1 MMDLCCRCILGIDV
15 QDIFSMPIGDAINSA
30 MGLEIILFQVSS
42 RQIPLHPAR
51 SLYSES
57 ALAASL
63 LVEAVARYSRGCF
76 RVCPSRMYDK
86 LIDNIVFRTA
96 AYENTA
102 HKAAMAVGTG
112 WPACGKE
119 VTASRDMEL
128 DQ

>member
-1 MMDLCCRCILGIDV
+1 
-15 QDIFSMPIGDAINSA
+15 
-30 MGLEIILFQVSS
+30 
-42 RQIPLHPAR
+42 
-51 SLYSES
+51 
-57 ALAASL
+57 
-63 LVEAVARYSRGCF
+63 
-76 RVCPSRMYDK
+76 MYDK